1 MPFRIVVSAI
11 VLCALFALPFIRS
24 GATGATVDATVTP
37 KPLTCSLS
45 GPCAE
50 TNNSSSGSG
59 YEGISTSGAGVKAV
73 STKGQGLY
81 ATSASGSFMH
91 PGVEGESLNE
101 GGNDAGALFG
111 GKALTDNKG
120 PGTGVIAYGQYDGV
134 LGRTTRSG
142 ASGETGY
149 GVEGDDPVYPA
160 PSAKDYNAGVFGR
173 TTAGSGVLAEA
184 NSSPQS
190 GLFGGEPVGL
200 YATAATYSGTS
211 RDDATAIVAE
221 SNSTGIDVYNPSN
234 GSAVYTIAPGYLM
247 EGFGPDLYG
256 FTFDNSGNE
265 TLNGMLTTSKGVSV
279 RSATR
284 SGTAMMEYSDR
295 TTVPQIEDVGE
306 AQLEGGRGYVAIDA
320 RLADTIDRRIAYHVF
335 VTPEGDC

>member
-24 GATGATVDATVTP
+24 GATGATVDATATP

-81 ATSASGSFMH
+81 ATSASGSCVH

-142 ASGETGY
+142 SSSTGY
-149 GVEGDDPVYPA
+149 GVEGDDPAA
-160 PSAKDYNAGVFGR
+160 PTASNYDFNAGVFGE
-173 TTAGSGVLAEA
+173 TTVGTAVLAEA
-184 NSSPQS
+184 NSSPT
-190 GLFGGEPVGL
+190 LPVFGSVPVGL
-200 YATAATYSGTS
+200 YATAGTHSGTPF
-211 RDDATAIVAE
+211 DDAFAIAAETDSYGIEVANTSDAAKLLVIE
-221 SNSTGIDVYNPSN
+221 PGFVLDGYGAKGGSFYID
-234 GSAVYTIAPGYLM
+234 
-247 EGFGPDLYG
+247 D
-256 FTFDNSGNE
+256 SGNE
-265 TLNGMLTTSKGVSV
+265 RLSGTLTTSTGVSV
-279 RSATR
+279 RSATH
-284 SGTAMMEYSDR
+284 SGTAMMEYSTR
-295 TTVPQIEDVGE
+295 ATLPQVEDVGE
-306 AQLEGGRGYVAIDA
+306 AQLQGGRGYVAIDA